1 MVAGARVFQSL
12 CDRVMSPC
20 QAPLSTTWALP
31 SAGLTQEMPVQ
42 CLLFARNGAS
52 CLSLFSA
59 LDPPGASAG
68 PAALSWQGRAVQ
80 VQGGQ
85 SSGLPSWPGA
95 EGDYRRYNLRGLGA
109 GRGLRGRG
117 AWCARRGAGFRLRW
131 SLSQPPRPQ
140 CTGKGTGRLCPRNLF
155 IPDVHETR
163 AWED

>member
-1 MVAGARVFQSL
+1 
-12 CDRVMSPC
+12 MSPC

-59 LDPPGASAG
+59 LDPPGSSAG

-95 EGDYRRYNLRGLGA
+95 EADYRRYNLRGLGA

-117 AWCARRGAGFRLRW
+117 AQAAVVTVTASQASVHGEGDRTT
-131 SLSQPPRPQ
+131 LSPKPFHP
-140 CTGKGTGRLCPRNLF
+140 
-155 IPDVHETR
+155 
-163 AWED
+163 